1 MNTHTL
7 PSVQHASLLIM
18 LRRSALP
25 FALFAGILA
34 GLMALS
40 WVLLLPLLTRIEVAG
55 SLHTLTSLQEY
66 RDDLQDELTQAEE
79 RRSHSLLAI
88 QDPSYHALRT
98 YKWGAQSAFRLRERF
113 QEIAAG
119 VIAQN
124 DAVHVA
130 EIAWDPGDNT
140 ILLRGSVRFV
150 GPRCMTVLAEFVEAL
165 ENSAEFV
172 VVSMPR
178 FERKDDPKI
187 GPFSPFTISL
197 RLR

>member
-1 MNTHTL
+1 MNTHAL
-7 PSVQHASLLIM
+7 PSVQQASLLVM
-18 LRRSALP
+18 MRRSALP

-40 WVLLLPLLTRIEVAG
+40 WVLLLPLLTRVEVAG
-55 SLHTLTSLQEY
+55 SLHTLTSLQAY
-66 RDDLQDELTQAEE
+66 RDDLQNELTEAEE

-88 QDPSYHALRT
+88 QDPAYHALRT
-98 YKWGAQSAFRLRERF
+98 YKWGEQSAFRLRERF

-130 EIAWDPGDNT
+130 EVAWDPGGNT
-140 ILLRGSVRFV
+140 VLIQGSVRFV
-150 GPRCMTVLAEFVEAL
+150 GPRCMTVLAEFVEAI
-165 ENSAEFV
+165 ENSPEFV

-178 FERKDDPKI
+178 FERKDDPVI
-187 GPFSPFTISL
+187 GPFSPFVISL
-197 RLR
+197 HLQ